1 MGKPGEGAGTGDRWM
16 GLGEDRAVEAGHLV
30 GSRWVG
36 EGNHEA
42 QGGLRTGCGKDIL
55 EANQQA
61 SHQKGP
67 QRSSL
72 GVLILLGQ
80 RDKPDWGGDPVPGPG
95 WPRVGSGVLCR
106 AGLEWKEENGW
117 SSHSGPCQL
126 LDSP

>member
-1 MGKPGEGAGTGDRWM
+1 VDGWM
-16 GLGEDRAVEAGHLV
+16 GLGEDRAVEAGWEEAAMGHKRV
-30 GSRWVG
+30 C
-36 EGNHEA
+36 A
-42 QGGLRTGCGKDIL
+42 QGVVRSTLG
-55 EANQQA
+55 ANQQA